1 MADIGDLPR
10 LVVESYDLA
19 KAYLLQ
25 ETVEPAKRLGRFAG
39 VSLGAAALWAVGGL
53 LLAVAAMR
61 TIVRA
66 LPDGVYFEALGYV
79 MTALLL
85 ALVAYLVIRLG
96 APETADAVSTED
108 GERS

>member
-19 KAYLLQ
+19 KAYLVQ

-39 VSLGAAALWAVGGL
+39 VSLGAAVLWAAGGL

-79 MTALLL
+79 ATALVL
-85 ALVAYLVIRLG
+85 ALVAYAVIRLG
-96 APETADAVSTED
+96 APKAAGAEPSED
-108 GERS
+108 GGRS